1 MSQRDDS
8 VEHAASARSRAIAG
22 ALIVFAV
29 AAVGYAC
36 WRGYQNPDLVLRVGA
51 ALGLC

>member
-1 MSQRDDS
+1 M
-8 VEHAASARSRAIAG
+8 HASDKLDHTASARSRAIAG
-22 ALIVFAV
+22 ALFVFALAV
-29 AAVGYAC
+29 VGYAC

>member
-1 MSQRDDS
+1 MSTHNH
-8 VEHAASARSRAIAG
+8 VEATASARSRAIAG
-22 ALIVFAV
+22 ALIAL
-29 AAVGYAC
+29 AAALVGYAC

>member
-1 MSQRDDS
+1 MSRRDN
-8 VEHAASARSRAIAG
+8 VEHATSARSRAIAG
-22 ALIVFAV
+22 ALIAFAV
-29 AAVGYAC
+29 ALVGYAA